1 MISPNIGLEY
11 VRESPPVCSRGTAK
25 KQIYQNPGRG
35 REGGRKGMHKK
46 PKKSKIKIKMKRR
59 EKERRTRILR
69 KKPNARFRP
78 FTVGSS

>member
-1 MISPNIGLEY
+1 
-11 VRESPPVCSRGTAK
+11 
-25 KQIYQNPGRG
+25 
-35 REGGRKGMHKK
+35 MHKK